1 MKFLEVSNFLV
12 AFFKVEFRGEVFALP
27 GPSLGKRTETIPVEK
42 FELKSLYALQTV
54 H

>member
-12 AFFKVEFRGEVFALP
+12 ALEFRGEVFAQT
-27 GPSLGKRTETIPVEK
+27 GPSLGRKTETIPVEK
-42 FELKSLYALQTV
+42 FELKSLYSRQII